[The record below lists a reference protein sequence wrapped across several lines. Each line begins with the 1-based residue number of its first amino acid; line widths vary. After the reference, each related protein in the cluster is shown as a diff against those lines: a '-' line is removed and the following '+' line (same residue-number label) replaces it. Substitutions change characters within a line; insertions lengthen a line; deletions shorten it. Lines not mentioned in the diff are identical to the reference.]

1 MTARADGLRDLVSSR
16 EHSGL
21 REEQKVHVRLHYA
34 KWCYDAKVN
43 RILLTVQG
51 TTMERTMKS
60 TDEKADARRRRPRRS
75 REQVSQ
81 ALIDATAALL
91 AERVSGRLT
100 VREIAAVADV
110 NPTYVH
116 RYFGSKRNLMRAA
129 IERADNRVI
138 ARIEE
143 MPDVVK
149 GGPAVFHAALQEREL
164 VAALARASLDGVLD
178 DLPYG
183 RPAVGAL
190 LERFM
195 SEFEGGQ
202 ARGRHDPRV
211 IVACLT
217 SATMGYAL
225 FGPFIR
231 CSVGLDEEPDAGV
244 EAAMV
249 AVLQEVA
256 RLAFSE

>member
-1 MTARADGLRDLVSSR
+1 
-16 EHSGL
+16 
-21 REEQKVHVRLHYA
+21 
-34 KWCYDAKVN
+34 
-43 RILLTVQG
+43 
-51 TTMERTMKS
+51 MERTMKP
-60 TDEKADARRRRPRRS
+60 THKRGEARRRRPRRS

-91 AERVSGRLT
+91 AERVSGRVT
-100 VREIAAVADV
+100 VRDIAELADV
-110 NPTYVH
+110 NPAFVH

-129 IERADNRVI
+129 IERADHRVV

-143 MPDVVK
+143 MPDVVR

-164 VAALARASLDGVLD
+164 VATLARASLDGVLD
-178 DLPYG
+178 DLPTG

-190 LERFM
+190 LERFL
-195 SEFEGGQ
+195 SELEGGPV
-202 ARGRHDPRV
+202 RGRHDARV

-217 SATMGYAL
+217 CATMGYAL
-225 FGPFIR
+225 FGQFIR
-231 CSVGLDEEPDAGV
+231 RGAGLDEEPDASV
-244 EAAMV
+244 EAAVV

>member
-1 MTARADGLRDLVSSR
+1 
-16 EHSGL
+16 
-21 REEQKVHVRLHYA
+21 
-34 KWCYDAKVN
+34 
-43 RILLTVQG
+43 
-51 TTMERTMKS
+51 MKP
-60 TDEKADARRRRPRRS
+60 TDERADARRKRPRRS
-75 REQVSQ
+75 REQVGQ
-81 ALIDATAALL
+81 ALIDAAAALL
-91 AERVSGRLT
+91 ADHASGRVT
-100 VREIAAVADV
+100 VRDIAALADV
-110 NPTYVH
+110 NPTFVH

-129 IERADNRVI
+129 FERADHHVI
-138 ARIEE
+138 AQIED

-149 GGPAVFHAALQEREL
+149 GGPAVFHAALQEREI

-178 DLPYG
+178 DLPSG

-190 LERFM
+190 LERFL
-195 SEFEGGQ
+195 SELEGGQ
-202 ARGRHDPRV
+202 TRGRHDPRV

-231 CSVGLDEEPDAGV
+231 RGVGLDEESDASV

>member
-1 MTARADGLRDLVSSR
+1 
-16 EHSGL
+16 
-21 REEQKVHVRLHYA
+21 
-34 KWCYDAKVN
+34 
-43 RILLTVQG
+43 VQG
-51 TTMERTMKS
+51 AHVEQAMKPS
-60 TDEKADARRRRPRRS
+60 GEGGDAGRAKPRRS

-129 IERADNRVI
+129 IERADNRVV

-164 VAALARASLDGVLD
+164 VAALARASLDGVFD

-183 RPAVGAL
+183 RPAVAAL
-190 LERFM
+190 LERFL
-195 SEFEGGQ
+195 SEVEGGQ
-202 ARGRHDPRV
+202 ARGRHEPSV

-231 CSVGLDEEPDAGV
+231 CSVGLDEEPDASV

-256 RLAFSE
+256 RLVFSE

>member
-1 MTARADGLRDLVSSR
+1 
-16 EHSGL
+16 
-21 REEQKVHVRLHYA
+21 
-34 KWCYDAKVN
+34 
-43 RILLTVQG
+43 
-51 TTMERTMKS
+51 MERTMKP
-60 TDEKADARRRRPRRS
+60 TGKKGARRNRPRRS

-91 AERVSGRLT
+91 AERVSGRVT
-100 VREIAAVADV
+100 VRDIAALADV

-129 IERADNRVI
+129 LERADRHVL
-138 ARIEE
+138 ARIDE
-143 MPDVVK
+143 MPDVVR

-164 VAALARASLDGVLD
+164 VAALARASLDGVID
-178 DLPYG
+178 DLLSS
-183 RPAVGAL
+183 RPTVDRL
-190 LERFM
+190 LERFLAELE
-195 SEFEGGQ
+195 SGQ

-225 FGPFIR
+225 FGPLVR
-231 CSVGLDEEPDAGV
+231 RGVGLDKEPDDSV
-244 EAAMV
+244 ELAMV
-249 AVLQEVA
+249 AVLQDIA

>member
-1 MTARADGLRDLVSSR
+1 M
-16 EHSGL
+16 
-21 REEQKVHVRLHYA
+21 EQRTKV
-34 KWCYDAKVN
+34 K
-43 RILLTVQG
+43 
-51 TTMERTMKS
+51 
-60 TDEKADARRRRPRRS
+60 DEKAGARRRRPRRS

-81 ALIDATAALL
+81 ALIDATAAIL
-91 AERVSGRLT
+91 ADHASGRVT

-116 RYFGSKRNLMRAA
+116 RYFGSKDNLMRAA
-129 IERADNRVI
+129 IERANQRVV

-143 MPDVVK
+143 MPDVVR
-149 GGPAVFHAALQEREL
+149 GGPVVFHAALQEREL

-178 DLPYG
+178 DLPSG
-183 RPAVGAL
+183 WQAAVAL
-190 LERFM
+190 LERFL
-195 SEFEGGQ
+195 SELESSETQ
-202 ARGRHDPRV
+202 GRHDPRV

-225 FGPFIR
+225 FGPFVR
-231 CSVGLDEEPDAGV
+231 RSVGLDGEPEEDV

-256 RLAFSE
+256 RLVFSE